1 VWFFLFKIKELFLSV
16 HVFRHGYIIL
26 QGEIEEGKP
35 FYKGEKKRKRKKEK
49 KKKKMTKKKKIH
61 GFGLLFKKF
70 VYRT

>member
-1 VWFFLFKIKELFLSV
+1 MFFVTDISFFRGKLKKENLFIKA
-16 HVFRHGYIIL
+16 
-26 QGEIEEGKP
+26 
-35 FYKGEKKRKRKKEK
+35 RKKEKEKKKKK